1 METDEDLA
9 ATLRAQIDSHFE
21 WLVVSP
27 TGRTFP
33 LTREEIDVRVQFG
46 KVVLGVFDDTGFG
59 VSMLFWRSLTLTPAK
74 RRCQRG
80 ACGTPQFLQLK
91 SRTFGQQGGIAF
103 PK

>member
-1 METDEDLA
+1 MAIEEDLA

-59 VSMLFWRSLTLTPAK
+59 VSRIDQVTRDEDELLLDVVS
-74 RRCQRG
+74 Q
-80 ACGTPQFLQLK
+80 
-91 SRTFGQQGGIAF
+91 IV
-103 PK
+103 